1 MPERLSQVPEFFD
14 THAHLGDDG
23 CPDEAEFYRRAE
35 AAGVP
40 WILLC
45 GSDLASS
52 RRAAEFASHFER
64 VYFAAGLHPLDV
76 EKHPDDAEALEK
88 FTAER
93 VSLRDSK
100 FVAVGEI
107 GLDYYY
113 EAETREKQLEVFRS
127 FLAMA
132 LCLDRPAV
140 VHTRDKDGSTLAYDD
155 AYRLLSIFSA
165 EGGRFVLHAFAGS
178 VADLER
184 FAALGAYFGC
194 GGMVTF
200 KKADNI
206 RALAFRYPEDRI
218 LLETDSPY
226 LAPIPF
232 RGKENH
238 PEYLPWTARSLAAL
252 RGWSMERTASQ
263 TTANAKR
270 FFRIPPDH
278 EEPKQT

>member
-1 MPERLSQVPEFFD
+1 MPERMSQDLGLFD

-23 CPDEAEFYRRAE
+23 CPDEAAFYRRAE

-45 GSDLASS
+45 GSDLDSS
-52 RRAAEFASHFER
+52 RRAAGFASHFER
-64 VYFAAGLHPLDV
+64 VFFAAGLHPLDV
-76 EKHPDDAEALEK
+76 EKHPGEAAEFEAFADAP
-88 FTAER
+88 R
-93 VSLRDSK
+93 

-113 EAETREKQLEVFRS
+113 EAETREKQLAVFRS
-127 FLAMA
+127 FLDLA
-132 LCLDRPAV
+132 LRLDRPAV
-140 VHTRDKDGSTLAYDD
+140 VHTRDRDGGTTAYDD
-155 AYRLLSIFSA
+155 AYAILSDFA
-165 EGGRFVLHAFAGS
+165 GAGGRFVLHSFAGS

-206 RALAFRYPEDRI
+206 RSLALRYPEDRI

-226 LAPIPF
+226 LAPVPF

-252 RGWSMERTASQ
+252 RGWSVERTASM

-270 FFRIPPDH
+270 FFRIPPEH
-278 EEPKQT
+278 EEHKQS

>member
-1 MPERLSQVPEFFD
+1 MMPEWMSQDFELFD

-23 CPDEAEFYRRAE
+23 CSDEAEYYRRAE
-35 AAGVP
+35 EAGVP

-45 GSDLASS
+45 GSDFESS
-52 RRAAEFASHFER
+52 RRAAEFASHFDR
-64 VYFAAGLHPLDV
+64 VFFAAGLHPLDIV
-76 EKHPDDAEALEK
+76 KHPCDEKTLEE

-93 VSLRDSK
+93 VFRRDSK

-113 EAETREKQLEVFRS
+113 ERDSREKQLEVFRS
-127 FLAMA
+127 FLSIA

-140 VHTRDKDGSTLAYDD
+140 VHTRDVDGSTLAYDD
-155 AYRLLSIFSA
+155 AYSLLSIFA
-165 EGGRFVLHAFAGS
+165 GAGGRFVLHSFAGS
-178 VADLER
+178 IADFER
-184 FAALGAYFGC
+184 FDALGAYFGC

-206 RALAFRYPEDRI
+206 RALALRYPEDRV

-226 LAPIPF
+226 LAPVPF

-238 PEYLPWTARSLAAL
+238 PEFLPWTARSLAAL
-252 RGWSMERTASQ
+252 RGWSMEKTVTL
-263 TTANAKR
+263 TTSNAKR
-270 FFRIPPDH
+270 FFRIPPEH
-278 EEPKQT
+278 EELK

>member
-1 MPERLSQVPEFFD
+1 MMSERMSRDFELFD

-35 AAGVP
+35 DAGVP

-45 GSDLASS
+45 GSDLETS
-52 RRAAEFASHFER
+52 RRAAEFASHFDR
-64 VYFAAGLHPLDV
+64 VFFAAGLHGLDV
-76 EKHPDDAEALEK
+76 EKHPGEAAEFEIFADAPRFA
-88 FTAER
+88 
-93 VSLRDSK
+93 
-100 FVAVGEI
+100 AVGEI

-113 EAETREKQLEVFRS
+113 ESETRQKQLGVFRD
-127 FLAMA
+127 FLALA
-132 LCLDRPAV
+132 LRLDKPAV
-140 VHTRDKDGSTLAYDD
+140 VHTRDKDGSSLAYDD
-155 AYRLLSIFSA
+155 AYALLSDFASV
-165 EGGRFVLHAFAGS
+165 GGRFVLHSFAGS
-178 VADLER
+178 VADLDR

-200 KKADNI
+200 RKADNI
-206 RALAFRYPEDRI
+206 RELALRYPEDRI

-226 LAPIPF
+226 LAPVPF

-238 PEYLPWTARSLAAL
+238 PEYLPWTARALAAL
-252 RGWSMERTASQ
+252 RGWSTERTAGL

-278 EEPKQT
+278 EECKQP

>member
-1 MPERLSQVPEFFD
+1 MPERMSQELGLFD

-45 GSDLASS
+45 GSDLDSS
-52 RRAAEFASHFER
+52 RRAAEFASHFDR
-64 VYFAAGLHPLDV
+64 VSFAAGLHPLDV
-76 EKHPDDAEALEK
+76 EKHPGEAAEFEAFADAP
-88 FTAER
+88 R
-93 VSLRDSK
+93 

-113 EAETREKQLEVFRS
+113 EAETREKQLAVFRS
-127 FLAMA
+127 FLALA
-132 LCLDRPAV
+132 LRLDRPAV
-140 VHTRDKDGSTLAYDD
+140 VHTRDRDGSSLAYDD
-155 AYRLLSIFSA
+155 AYAILSDFA
-165 EGGRFVLHAFAGS
+165 GAGGRFVLHSFAGS

-206 RALAFRYPEDRI
+206 RALALRYPEDRI

-226 LAPIPF
+226 LAPVPF

-252 RGWSMERTASQ
+252 RGWSTEWTASM

-270 FFRIPPDH
+270 FFRIPPEH
-278 EEPKQT
+278 EEHKQS

>member
-1 MPERLSQVPEFFD
+1 MMPERMSRDFELFD

-35 AAGVP
+35 DAGVP

-45 GSDLASS
+45 GSDLDSS
-52 RRAAEFASHFER
+52 RRAAEFASHFSR
-64 VYFAAGLHPLDV
+64 VFFAAGLHALDV
-76 EKHPDDAEALEK
+76 EKHPSPVEAFEAFADAPRFA
-88 FTAER
+88 
-93 VSLRDSK
+93 
-100 FVAVGEI
+100 AVGEI

-113 EAETREKQLEVFRS
+113 EAETRQKQLDVFRD
-127 FLAMA
+127 FLALA
-132 LCLDRPAV
+132 LRLDKPAV
-140 VHTRDKDGSTLAYDD
+140 VHTRDKDGSSLAYDD
-155 AYRLLSIFSA
+155 AFALLSDFASA
-165 EGGRFVLHAFAGS
+165 GGKFVLHSFAGS
-178 VADLER
+178 LADLDR
-184 FAALGAYFGC
+184 FAALGAHFGL

-206 RALAFRYPEDRI
+206 RALALRYPEDRI

-226 LAPIPF
+226 LAPVPF

-238 PEYLPWTARSLAAL
+238 PEYLPWTARALAAL
-252 RGWSMERTASQ
+252 RGWSTERTAEL

-278 EEPKQT
+278 EECKHT

>member
-1 MPERLSQVPEFFD
+1 MMPERTSQVPELFD

-23 CPDEAEFYRRAE
+23 CPDEAAFYRRADE
-35 AAGVP
+35 AGVP

-45 GSDLASS
+45 GSDFDSS
-52 RRAAEFASHFER
+52 RRAAGFASHFDR
-64 VYFAAGLHPLDV
+64 VFFAAGLHPLDV
-76 EKHPDDAEALEK
+76 LKHPCETEAFEA
-88 FTAER
+88 FAAAPR
-93 VSLRDSK
+93 

-113 EAETREKQLEVFRS
+113 ERDTREKQLEVFRS
-127 FLAMA
+127 FLSLA
-132 LCLDRPAV
+132 LCLDRPAI
-140 VHTRDKDGSTLAYDD
+140 VHTRDVDGSTLAYDD
-155 AYRLLSIFSA
+155 AYTLLSAFA
-165 EGGRFVLHAFAGS
+165 GAGGRFVLHSFAGS
-178 VADLER
+178 IDDFER
-184 FAALGAYFGC
+184 FNALGAYFGC

-206 RALAFRYPEDRI
+206 RALALRYPEDRI

-226 LAPIPF
+226 LAPVPF

-252 RGWSMERTASQ
+252 RGWSTDRTASM

-270 FFRIPPDH
+270 FFRISPEN
-278 EEPKQT
+278 EELKQP

>member
-1 MPERLSQVPEFFD
+1 MMSERMSRDFELFD

-35 AAGVP
+35 DAGVP

-45 GSDLASS
+45 GSDLETS
-52 RRAAEFASHFER
+52 RRAAEFASHFDR
-64 VYFAAGLHPLDV
+64 VFFAAGLHGLDV
-76 EKHPDDAEALEK
+76 EKHPGEAAEFEIFADAPRFA
-88 FTAER
+88 
-93 VSLRDSK
+93 
-100 FVAVGEI
+100 AVGEI

-113 EAETREKQLEVFRS
+113 ESETRQKQLGVFRD
-127 FLAMA
+127 FLALA
-132 LCLDRPAV
+132 LRLDKPAV
-140 VHTRDKDGSTLAYDD
+140 VHTRDKDGSSLAYDD
-155 AYRLLSIFSA
+155 AFALLSDFAS
-165 EGGRFVLHAFAGS
+165 EGGRFVLHSFAGN
-178 VADLER
+178 VADLDR
-184 FAALGAYFGC
+184 FAALDAYFGC

-206 RALAFRYPEDRI
+206 RELALRYPEDRI

-226 LAPIPF
+226 LAPVPF

-238 PEYLPWTARSLAAL
+238 PEYLPWTARALAAL
-252 RGWSMERTASQ
+252 RGWSTERTAGL

-278 EEPKQT
+278 EECKQP

>member
-1 MPERLSQVPEFFD
+1 MPERMSQDLGLFD

-35 AAGVP
+35 DAGVP

-52 RRAAEFASHFER
+52 RRAAEFASHFDR
-64 VYFAAGLHPLDV
+64 VFFAAGLHPLDV
-76 EKHPDDAEALEK
+76 EKHPGEAAEFEA
-88 FTAER
+88 FA
-93 VSLRDSK
+93 DSPR

-113 EAETREKQLEVFRS
+113 EAETRRKQLEVFRS
-127 FLAMA
+127 FLDLA
-132 LCLDRPAV
+132 LRLDRPAV
-140 VHTRDKDGSTLAYDD
+140 VHTRDRDGSSLAYDD
-155 AYRLLSIFSA
+155 AYAILSDFA
-165 EGGRFVLHAFAGS
+165 GAGGRFVLHSFAGS

-206 RALAFRYPEDRI
+206 RSLALRYPEDRI

-226 LAPIPF
+226 LAPVPF

-252 RGWSMERTASQ
+252 RGWSTEWTASM

-270 FFRIPPDH
+270 FFRIPPEH
-278 EEPKQT
+278 EEHKQS

>member
-1 MPERLSQVPEFFD
+1 MMSERMSRDFELFD

-23 CPDEAEFYRRAE
+23 CPDEAGFYRRAE
-35 AAGVP
+35 DAGVP

-45 GSDLASS
+45 GSDLETS

-64 VYFAAGLHPLDV
+64 VFFAAGLHALDV
-76 EKHPDDAEALEK
+76 EKHPCEAAEFEAFADAPRFA
-88 FTAER
+88 
-93 VSLRDSK
+93 
-100 FVAVGEI
+100 AVGEI

-113 EAETREKQLEVFRS
+113 ESETRQKQLGVFRD
-127 FLAMA
+127 FLALA
-132 LCLDRPAV
+132 LRLDKPAV
-140 VHTRDKDGSTLAYDD
+140 VHTRDKDGSSLAYDD
-155 AYRLLSIFSA
+155 AFALLSDFASA
-165 EGGRFVLHAFAGS
+165 GGKFVLHSFAGS

-206 RALAFRYPEDRI
+206 RELALRYPEDRI

-226 LAPIPF
+226 LAPVPF

-238 PEYLPWTARSLAAL
+238 PEYLPWTARALAAL
-252 RGWSMERTASQ
+252 RGWSTERTAEM

-278 EEPKQT
+278 EECKQP